1 MLKGKVIYTGGTA
14 YLGMPANPDFQQLI
28 VKKHTTL
35 GLTYGSS
42 RNQIYNLLHTK
53 KENTNG
59 LYSCRS
65 CGYCFLN
72 ARRKISN

>member
-1 MLKGKVIYTGGTA
+1 
-14 YLGMPANPDFQQLI
+14 MPANPDFQQLI

-35 GLTYGSS
+35 GLAYGSS

-53 KENTNG
+53 KENT
-59 LYSCRS
+59 LDYIHAEATVTVSD
-65 CGYCFLN
+65 